1 MVLHENVKEFP
12 DQRMTDNL
20 GLVRVGVCLYVDG
33 NYSHQH
39 TPGCSDKGMTFGNLN
54 VYWFDNIMDLTPLSL
69 RGTEFKLLL
78 KALLDPT
85 ESASQ
90 CPELENICCTAGSP
104 RISRSFGPLFES
116 FLLWLLGCIF

>member
-1 MVLHENVKEFP
+1 VVLHENVKEFP

-54 VYWFDNIMDLTPLSL
+54 VYWFDNIMD
-69 RGTEFKLLL
+69 
-78 KALLDPT
+78 
-85 ESASQ
+85 
-90 CPELENICCTAGSP
+90 
-104 RISRSFGPLFES
+104 
-116 FLLWLLGCIF
+116 

>member
-12 DQRMTDNL
+12 DERMTDNL

-39 TPGCSDKGMTFGNLN
+39 TPGCSGKGMTFGNLN
-54 VYWFDNIMDLTPLSL
+54 VYSFYNIMDLTPLSL

-85 ESASQ
+85 ESGFPVSRTRKY
-90 CPELENICCTAGSP
+90 LLYSRVSKNIK
-104 RISRSFGPLFES
+104 I
-116 FLLWLLGCIF
+116 LWTVV